1 VMSVTDPFEFYAN
14 YDASELVRLKRA
26 SWNYDRHEE
35 KMEKE
40 CRPYLAKLKRR
51 ATAAVKPHRVEFSS
65 GGALPRWKP
74 RIVFSGHFMP
84 NRYADVIG
92 NQPTITFTLFPRDM
106 DHFDSFFRSMKA
118 ALDALSETEIYFTQE
133 EYDRIRKAADQ

>member
-1 VMSVTDPFEFYAN
+1 MQAVSGQVEAPRN
-14 YDASELVRLKRA
+14 C
-26 SWNYDRHEE
+26 
-35 KMEKE
+35 
-40 CRPYLAKLKRR
+40 CRK
-51 ATAAVKPHRVEFSS
+51 AAQ
-65 GGALPRWKP
+65 GGVFIRSALPRWKP